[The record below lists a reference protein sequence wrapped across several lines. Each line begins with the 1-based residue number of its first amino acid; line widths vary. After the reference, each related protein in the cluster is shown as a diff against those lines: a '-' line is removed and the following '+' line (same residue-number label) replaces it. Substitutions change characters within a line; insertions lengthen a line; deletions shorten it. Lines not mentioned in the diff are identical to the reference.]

1 MIMKETS
8 KMMEI
13 KARLV
18 QKGMAKAMNQIKLK
32 QSIKIE
38 GIHSLDRLGQILS
51 YENRKRPFI
60 VTGRHVSKMDFFLKM
75 KEELKEVCIFDQV
88 HPDPDV
94 KLIEQMVLAYQE
106 NECDCFVAIG
116 GGSNIDA
123 MKACAARL
131 ACPNKSLSQMKGL
144 LKIRKK
150 LPLMIAIPT
159 TAGTG
164 SECTIASVVCEQNH
178 KYAIN
183 DPCLCPDYAIL
194 DPVLSFSMPKE
205 VCAYTGMDALTHAIE
220 AYLNKP
226 YHQADTKAHCLCAI
240 QLIFQNLLKAYRNPN
255 DIEARANMLEASYQA
270 GQAFTIACVG
280 NVHALAH
287 TFGGLYHVPHGKAN
301 AILLPYILEEYGQTI
316 EKDLTEIAHVLG
328 MEEKDERLCAQLL
341 IQRIRYLN
349 EAMHIPSKLDLYKK
363 DIPIMAQWAEKEAN
377 PLYPVPVIFNQK
389 DFEKMLQK
397 VANVH

>member
-1 MIMKETS
+1 MKETS

-123 MKACAARL
+123 MKACAAR
-131 ACPNKSLSQMKGL
+131 
-144 LKIRKK
+144 
-150 LPLMIAIPT
+150 
-159 TAGTG
+159 
-164 SECTIASVVCEQNH
+164 
-178 KYAIN
+178 
-183 DPCLCPDYAIL
+183 
-194 DPVLSFSMPKE
+194 
-205 VCAYTGMDALTHAIE
+205 
-220 AYLNKP
+220 
-226 YHQADTKAHCLCAI
+226 
-240 QLIFQNLLKAYRNPN
+240 
-255 DIEARANMLEASYQA
+255 
-270 GQAFTIACVG
+270 
-280 NVHALAH
+280 
-287 TFGGLYHVPHGKAN
+287 
-301 AILLPYILEEYGQTI
+301 
-316 EKDLTEIAHVLG
+316 
-328 MEEKDERLCAQLL
+328 
-341 IQRIRYLN
+341 
-349 EAMHIPSKLDLYKK
+349 
-363 DIPIMAQWAEKEAN
+363 
-377 PLYPVPVIFNQK
+377 
-389 DFEKMLQK
+389 
-397 VANVH
+397 